1 MIITF
6 AAVSCEKIRDFESGK
21 TDSKQFINLLTESDK
36 IGLSQIDRAANILAE
51 DDEFSKYWE
60 ITGAGE
66 ILAGGDGEALI
77 IDPVSFED
85 GDGGGFEICNPA
97 VYMTNEEV
105 KEAAALLSEIDE
117 KQFKDVFDAK
127 MKKLTKW
134 SFLNKNKKALKESAP
149 EIFETFWDEV
159 KMLRDFYQKTGDAGN
174 CAVIFVM
181 YEDADF
187 E

>member
-1 MIITF
+1 MIISF
-6 AAVSCEKIRDFESGK
+6 ASVSKQNVRDFENGEI
-21 TDSKQFINLLTESDK
+21 DESKFIEILAKAER
-36 IGLSQIDRAANILAE
+36 IGLSQIDRAANILAG

-66 ILAGGDGEALI
+66 ILAGGNGEALI

-85 GDGGGFEICNPA
+85 EDGGGFEICDPA
-97 VYMTNEEV
+97 VYMMNEEV
-105 KEAAALLSEIDE
+105 KEAAALLAEIDE
-117 KQFKDVFDAK
+117 NQFKAAFDAK

-159 KMLRDFYQKTGDAGN
+159 QMLRDFYQKTGDAGN
-174 CAVIFVM
+174 CVVIFVM